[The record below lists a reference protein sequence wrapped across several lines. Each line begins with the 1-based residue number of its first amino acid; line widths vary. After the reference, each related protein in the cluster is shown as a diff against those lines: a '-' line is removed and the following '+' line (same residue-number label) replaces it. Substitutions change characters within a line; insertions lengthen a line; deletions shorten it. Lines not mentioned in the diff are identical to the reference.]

1 MFDNRFKLIKELSGN
16 DICISCLMEADISL
30 PVVQKAKAS
39 WANVKQGLSNPHPN
53 VRESAKKFKDF
64 AGKNADLFTLEQGN
78 PKMEKEGEAVPE
90 FMSIGV
96 SLSPH
101 KSAETGLNFCPCA
114 TEDCKS
120 VCLTDTGRGS
130 FDPAVNE
137 ARKKRSQFLVQHP
150 EHFSTLL
157 DHGIGLAKQRAA
169 KQGKK
174 LAVRLNVFS
183 DIHWEDYAP
192 HLFEK
197 HKDVQF
203 YDYTKI
209 GKRTQ
214 KQLPSNYHL
223 TFSSTGVKGKDNNWE
238 QAKGHLD
245 KGGVVAMV
253 FQSRPGKGKKEPE
266 KLPSFVH
273 DKKTGKK
280 YRVIDGDI
288 HDHRHLDHVYN
299 SAAPGEGLIA
309 GLHLKSPISGGFEKQ
324 VAKANDFA
332 VAFDDDVVE
341 INGDEE
347 KEKMNENNNMKRKF
361 SKKLLESF
369 HNNFLFERDLGTPY
383 DPNADDDNDGIPNRD
398 DPDDDGDGLKDYE
411 DPNHPDY
418 IPPDGGGGGGGG
430 GGYPEPDPSMWPDNW
445 WLNKTFLQWLQD
457 NFPEWYSKNQDL
469 IRDRQNVTDP
479 DGDGIHNDDDLD
491 DDGDGTPDSSDTDH
505 PDYHGGGGGGGRGG
519 VPTSGKYRLPGTTPL
534 DGWRDPTTGHYY
546 SGWYGGHSPEHPR
559 WRPPEPPPG
568 GGGGQGGG
576 GFGSGGGGG
585 R

>member
-1 MFDNRFKLIKELSGN
+1 MLSDKANFIKNIISS

-30 PVVQKAKAS
+30 PVVQKAKAT

-78 PKMEKEGEAVPE
+78 PKMEKEGKAVPE
-90 FMSIGV
+90 YMSIGV

-101 KSAETGLNFCPCA
+101 KSADTGLNFCPCA

-150 EHFSTLL
+150 EHFSALL

-192 HLFEK
+192 QIFEK

-209 GKRTQ
+209 AKRTQ

-266 KLPSFVH
+266 KLPSFVL
-273 DKKTGKK
+273 DKKSGKK

-288 HDHRHLDHVYN
+288 HDHRHLDHIYN

-341 INGDEE
+341 INGDDE
-347 KEKMNENNNMKRKF
+347 KEKMNENFNIKSRF
-361 SKKLLESF
+361 TKKLLESI
-369 HNNFLFERDLGTPY
+369 NENFIYEEPTLY
-383 DPNADDDNDGIPNRD
+383 DPNADDDNDGVPNRD

-411 DPNHPDY
+411 DPDHPDY
-418 IPPDGGGGGGGG
+418 DPGGGGGGGG
-430 GGYPEPDPSMWPDNW
+430 ESSPPTWNFPPGWYNDQNF
-445 WLNKTFLQWLQD
+445 LNWLQK
-457 NFPEWYSKNQDL
+457 NYPEWYAENEKE
-469 IRDRQNVTDP
+469 IRNRQENDP
-479 DGDGIHNDDDLD
+479 DGDGIGNDLDND
-491 DDGDGTPDSSDTDH
+491 DDGDGIPDRDDEDH
-505 PDYHGGGGGGGRGG
+505 PGYGGGKGGTGRGG
-519 VPTSGKYRLPGTTPL
+519 APTSGKWRLPGTTPL
-534 DGWRDPTTGHYY
+534 DGWRDPVTGIYW

-576 GFGSGGGGG
+576 GFGSGGGAGGG

>member
-1 MFDNRFKLIKELSGN
+1 MLSKHAQLIKELSGN
-16 DICISCLMEADISL
+16 DICFSCLMEDDISL

-53 VRESAKKFKDF
+53 VRESAKIFKEF
-64 AGKNADLFTLEQGN
+64 AGKNADLFTAEQGN
-78 PKMEKEGEAVPE
+78 PKMAKEGKSVPE

-101 KSAETGLNFCPCA
+101 KSADTGLNFCPCA

-150 EHFSTLL
+150 QHFGALL

-192 HLFEK
+192 QVFEK
-197 HKDVQF
+197 HPDVQF

-209 GKRTQ
+209 AKRTQ
-214 KQLPSNYHL
+214 KELPPNYHL

-238 QAKGHLD
+238 HAKNHLD

-253 FQSRPGKGKKEPE
+253 FQAKPGKGKKAPE

-273 DKKTGKK
+273 DTKTGKK
-280 YRVIDGDI
+280 YRVIDADV

-299 SAAPGEGLIA
+299 ETEPGEGLIA

-341 INGDEE
+341 INGEE
-347 KEKMNENNNMKRKF
+347 ENKLKESFLKFGKF
-361 SKKLLESF
+361 S
-369 HNNFLFERDLGTPY
+369 
-383 DPNADDDNDGIPNRD
+383 
-398 DPDDDGDGLKDYE
+398 
-411 DPNHPDY
+411 
-418 IPPDGGGGGGGG
+418 
-430 GGYPEPDPSMWPDNW
+430 
-445 WLNKTFLQWLQD
+445 
-457 NFPEWYSKNQDL
+457 
-469 IRDRQNVTDP
+469 
-479 DGDGIHNDDDLD
+479 
-491 DDGDGTPDSSDTDH
+491 
-505 PDYHGGGGGGGRGG
+505 
-519 VPTSGKYRLPGTTPL
+519 
-534 DGWRDPTTGHYY
+534 
-546 SGWYGGHSPEHPR
+546 
-559 WRPPEPPPG
+559 
-568 GGGGQGGG
+568 
-576 GFGSGGGGG
+576 
-585 R
+585 

>member
-1 MFDNRFKLIKELSGN
+1 MLSDKANFIKNIISS

-30 PVVQKAKAS
+30 PVVQKAKAT

-78 PKMEKEGEAVPE
+78 PKMEKEGKAVPE

-101 KSAETGLNFCPCA
+101 KSADTGLNFCPCA

-150 EHFSTLL
+150 EHFSALL

-192 HLFEK
+192 HIFKK
-197 HKDVQF
+197 HNDVQF

-288 HDHRHLDHVYN
+288 HDHRHLDHIYN
-299 SAAPGEGLIA
+299 SAQQGEGLIA

-341 INGDEE
+341 INGDDE
-347 KEKMNENNNMKRKF
+347 KEKMNESNNMKRKF
-361 SKKLLESF
+361 SKNLLESF
-369 HNNFLFERDLGTPY
+369 HNNLLFERDLGTPY

-418 IPPDGGGGGGGG
+418 VPPGGGGG
-430 GGYPEPDPSMWPDNW
+430 GGYPVPPTWNFPTGWYTDQDF
-445 WLNKTFLQWLQD
+445 LNWLQK
-457 NFPEWYSKNQDL
+457 NYPEWYAENEKE
-469 IRDRQNVTDP
+469 IRNRQENDP
-479 DGDGIHNDDDLD
+479 DGDGVGNDLDND
-491 DDGDGTPDSSDTDH
+491 DDGDGTPDREDPDH
-505 PDYHGGGGGGGRGG
+505 PDYHGGGGGGRGG

-534 DGWRDPTTGHYY
+534 DGWRDPVTGIYY

-568 GGGGQGGG
+568 DGGGQGGG
-576 GFGSGGGGG
+576 GFGSGGGAGGG